1 MGFASAPSSFY
12 INTNIENN
20 YILQGYR
27 KNNAVEII
35 EDRYYTWSV
44 AVLNDNDAIVH
55 MDCLD
60 NQGLI
65 GYIRDII
72 PSVNDDINIDDAKKI
87 IDIFN
92 KFASKNSSIPDDI
105 ILSRSK
111 RLQSIFNEFS
121 STKDFIDQ
129 FSDILVSYIAKNQE
143 SESVVKLMSG
153 VVEKYPSIVSNSDI
167 FKNLEDEVDRLL
179 QENEDLKERK
189 ENVEVSSQKSNQVV
203 SNKDE
208 NLISEINKN
217 IEILNNQK
225 IAIKKDIEDLQQ
237 RRKELET
244 GIDDIEI
251 KLSNQTIAFKER
263 IINHSV
269 DTFVASKISMQETE
283 WSNKKY
289 VTDLTKNLDMIN
301 NSANYISIESDELI
315 NYIENAIKYERPD
328 YSRND
333 ILNLFICLTQS
344 FFTVFSGKPGSGK
357 TSICNIIAKS
367 LGLNNIH
374 LESSDGG
381 KVTHSRYIPVSVE
394 RGWTSK
400 RDFIG
405 YYNPLSKTFNRT
417 NKDMY
422 DALITLDYEYRNNY
436 LTLPYIVLLDEAN
449 LSPMEYYWADFMNIC
464 DNINDESIKN
474 QINLGDNYV
483 YNIETTTH
491 TYIANSFIVHN
502 CYMNNTPSV
511 MTPDIVD
518 KTFEKLPQ
526 LLKTFNCIDSNLIYF
541 GGEPLLNFEL
551 IKYCH
556 EKVKQSNLIKYDL
569 IISNLLLLNDDIID
583 WIKKENVR
591 ISWSFDGLWNE
602 NNRVLVDG
610 TSSLKLYKEK
620 IDSIKRLT
628 NACKIMISP
637 QSLGTMVD
645 NMHFMYDEMHIGT
658 LDFSIV
664 RDDIWNDNDIKRFEN
679 EIHEFADEYIKYIR
693 CGYDIS
699 IGLFSLPILDIL
711 VSKKYGKRPFGCFA
725 GNSGIAVMPNGDL
738 YPCARFGSNKCYKYG
753 NIYNFDSKNI
763 YTVNDAVNINPLA
776 IEKCKMCKLYYYCNT
791 GCTYSQLHNG
801 KEPLDTICKLY
812 HIIYR
817 ESLRIY
823 NTLHKYDNTYDE
835 RIMKM
840 IEGID

>member
-1 MGFASAPSSFY
+1 MFQLNMVMTEKCNLACKYCVPGDTLIAMTDNTRKY
-12 INTNIENN
+12 I
-20 YILQGYR
+20 
-27 KNNAVEII
+27 
-35 EDRYYTWSV
+35 
-44 AVLNDNDAIVH
+44 
-55 MDCLD
+55 
-60 NQGLI
+60 
-65 GYIRDII
+65 
-72 PSVNDDINIDDAKKI
+72 
-87 IDIFN
+87 
-92 KFASKNSSIPDDI
+92 
-105 ILSRSK
+105 
-111 RLQSIFNEFS
+111 
-121 STKDFIDQ
+121 
-129 FSDILVSYIAKNQE
+129 
-143 SESVVKLMSG
+143 
-153 VVEKYPSIVSNSDI
+153 
-167 FKNLEDEVDRLL
+167 
-179 QENEDLKERK
+179 
-189 ENVEVSSQKSNQVV
+189 
-203 SNKDE
+203 
-208 NLISEINKN
+208 
-217 IEILNNQK
+217 
-225 IAIKKDIEDLQQ
+225 KDIEVNDEVLSIDAAAINNNRLFVKYAKAKVVKIFEPRYVKSLLRITAIDSYGNFRTLDVTHEHPLLKMNEMDVKSNSREWIKASDLNVKDKVQIIFFP
-237 RRKELET
+237 LLGET
-244 GIDDIEI
+244 AVNH
-251 KLSNQTIAFKER
+251 LATI
-263 IINHSV
+263 
-269 DTFVASKISMQETE
+269 SKIEE
-283 WSNKKY
+283 
-289 VTDLTKNLDMIN
+289 
-301 NSANYISIESDELI
+301 
-315 NYIENAIKYERPD
+315 
-328 YSRND
+328 
-333 ILNLFICLTQS
+333 
-344 FFTVFSGKPGSGK
+344 
-357 TSICNIIAKS
+357 
-367 LGLNNIH
+367 
-374 LESSDGG
+374 
-381 KVTHSRYIPVSVE
+381 IP
-394 RGWTSK
+394 
-400 RDFIG
+400 F
-405 YYNPLSKTFNRT
+405 
-417 NKDMY
+417 
-422 DALITLDYEYRNNY
+422 
-436 LTLPYIVLLDEAN
+436 
-449 LSPMEYYWADFMNIC
+449 
-464 DNINDESIKN
+464 
-474 QINLGDNYV
+474 DNYV

-526 LLKTFNCIDSNLIYF
+526 LLKTFNCIDANLIYF

-628 NACKIMISP
+628 SACKIMISP

-679 EIHEFADEYIKYIR
+679 EIREFADEYIKYIR